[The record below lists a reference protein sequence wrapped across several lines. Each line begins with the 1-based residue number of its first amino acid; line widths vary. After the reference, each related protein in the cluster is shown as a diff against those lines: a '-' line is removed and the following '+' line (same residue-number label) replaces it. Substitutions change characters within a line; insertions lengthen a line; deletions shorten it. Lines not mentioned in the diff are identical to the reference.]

1 MRIWIFCSQGEESG
15 VEILVNEPYTNG
27 PGPGGKPTNGQYT
40 HKIYHIGSHL
50 PAWFKNL
57 LPKSALSAEE
67 KAWNAYPYT
76 KTIFTCPFVDKWVSS
91 AITLYNQ
98 NQNAHF
104 FIYIH

>member
-1 MRIWIFCSQGEESG
+1 MRCHLDNKLRKKLRLKGLQFHSVFLLWWFLQGEESG

-27 PGPGGKPTNGQYT
+27 PGPGGTSTNGQYT

-50 PAWFKNL
+50 PAWFKSL

-76 KTIFTCPFVDKWVSS
+76 KTIFTCPFVDK
-91 AITLYNQ
+91 
-98 NQNAHF
+98 
-104 FIYIH
+104 

>member
-1 MRIWIFCSQGEESG
+1 MFLLWLFLQGEESG

-27 PGPGGKPTNGQYT
+27 PGPGGTSTNGQYT

-50 PAWFKNL
+50 PAWFKSL

-76 KTIFTCPFVDKWVSS
+76 KTIFTCPFVDK
-91 AITLYNQ
+91 
-98 NQNAHF
+98 
-104 FIYIH
+104 

>member
-1 MRIWIFCSQGEESG
+1 MYAVAEASKAETGGGEG
-15 VEILVNEPYTNG
+15 VEVLKNEPYDETHEKYI
-27 PGPGGKPTNGQYT
+27 PLMGGRFSKGQYT

-76 KTIFTCPFVDKWVSS
+76 KTIFTCPFVDK
-91 AITLYNQ
+91 
-98 NQNAHF
+98 
-104 FIYIH
+104 

>member
-1 MRIWIFCSQGEESG
+1 MAPYGIFTTGRLQLYVGSSFKSDRCASTFQGEESG

-27 PGPGGKPTNGQYT
+27 PGPGGTSTNGQYT

-76 KTIFTCPFVDKWVSS
+76 KTIFTCPFVDR
-91 AITLYNQ
+91 
-98 NQNAHF
+98 
-104 FIYIH
+104 